1 MTSKLTFITFLMWYK
16 SYLTKIRQLVII
28 LNINKRKKWKK
39 LSFLTHCVMSY
50 IFFLKIKFFM
60 VNFLWLIMQK
70 KKKNWCMMSPFIDS
84 LNECLKL
91 QFQSKTYMLRI
102 FQNHCILTFQPNQCS
117 FKIQISVKVQCFV
130 FSILWPSHSNS
141 LPLSHAHTQLKQ
153 YKNLRNNQWFDQLGD
168 FSPLIQLSE

>member
-1 MTSKLTFITFLMWYK
+1 MTPRLTFITFLMWYK

-102 FQNHCILTFQPNQCS
+102 FQNHCILTFQPNQCT
-117 FKIQISVKVQCFV
+117 FKIQISVLQSPIASWVQATPT
-130 FSILWPSHSNS
+130 LT
-141 LPLSHAHTQLKQ
+141 LSHAHTQLKQ
-153 YKNLRNNQWFDQLGD
+153 YKNSCNNQYGRSVGVF
-168 FSPLIQLSE
+168 